1 MNLSILGPPLR
12 DSYLLEKSEEIA
24 KYISGM
30 YEPYMTQSKRVATIS
45 FVIIL
50 L

>member
-1 MNLSILGPPLR
+1 MNLSIIGPPLT
-12 DSYLLEKSEEIA
+12 DNYLLKKSEVVA

-30 YEPYMTQSKRVATIS
+30 YEAYMAQSNRVATIS